1 MADNKVLKTR
11 IQMKNDTSENW
22 AKATTFVPLKGELIV
37 YNDNDG
43 NAPRMKVG
51 DGVTLLSELP
61 FITSSGGSFLFQP
74 EEPEEAEEGTIWID
88 TDEESNTINYVSF
101 DSQIRDETSK
111 SQARKNIG
119 AAFDEITTIMSI
131 EEYDSLDNDTFIEL
145 YDRGVRTIYVEND
158 GTFIDKEG
166 IYYIDATLL
175 ANNWNEAKK
184 QTITSDLIRTNS
196 SGELTMAKT
205 ISDEQ
210 VFAAASAMI
219 LITAQNEGSI
229 EVTAFGE
236 IPEFDIP
243 VVIRVVN

>member
-51 DGVTLLSELP
+51 DGVTLLSGLP

-74 EEPEEAEEGTIWID
+74 EEPEDAEEGTIWID
-88 TDEESNTINYVSF
+88 TDEESNTINYVSY
-101 DSQIRDETSK
+101 DEQYRTEEQK
-111 SQARKNIG
+111 ANARNNIG
-119 AAFDEITTIMSI
+119 AAYNNITTVMSI
-131 EEYDSLDNDTFIEL
+131 QEYENLSDADFAEL
-145 YDRGVRTIYVEND
+145 YANGVRTLHVEND
-158 GTFIDKEG
+158 GTFVDKAG
-166 IYYIDATLL
+166 IHYIDATLL
-175 ANNWNEAKK
+175 ATDWNDQKK
-184 QTITSDLIRTNS
+184 QTIVSSFIKANS
-196 SGELTMAKT
+196 SGELTMTKT
-205 ISDEQ
+205 ISDDQ

-236 IPEFDIP
+236 VPEFDIP

>member
-51 DGVTLLSELP
+51 DGVTLLSGLP

-131 EEYDSLDNDTFIEL
+131 EEYDSLDNDTLFFI
-145 YDRGVRTIYVEND
+145 I
-158 GTFIDKEG
+158 
-166 IYYIDATLL
+166 
-175 ANNWNEAKK
+175 
-184 QTITSDLIRTNS
+184 
-196 SGELTMAKT
+196 
-205 ISDEQ
+205 IS
-210 VFAAASAMI
+210 
-219 LITAQNEGSI
+219 
-229 EVTAFGE
+229 
-236 IPEFDIP
+236 P
-243 VVIRVVN
+243 